1 MHASFVVICLF
12 WVIYLSTGILRS
24 SDLTWLWRQL
34 GHVVRG
40 GGGCRGRRVV
50 LAAERRLPPLL
61 LQEVE
66 VLVGGDSAAAC
77 AALPLSADAAAS
89 AAADEAA
96 LGLGLL
102 DEAGDLGGDEAAV
115 AAARAVVGHARG
127 AVLCKWAMLKGVV

>member
-1 MHASFVVICLF
+1 M
-12 WVIYLSTGILRS
+12 
-24 SDLTWLWRQL
+24 
-34 GHVVRG
+34 
-40 GGGCRGRRVV
+40 

-66 VLVGGDSAAAC
+66 VLVGGDSATAAAC
-77 AALPLSADAAAS
+77 AALALSADAAS

-127 AVLCKWAMLKGVV
+127 AVLCKEAMLWSVV

>member
-1 MHASFVVICLF
+1 M
-12 WVIYLSTGILRS
+12 RS

-40 GGGCRGRRVV
+40 GGGRRGRRVV

-66 VLVGGDSAAAC
+66 VLVGGDSAAC
-77 AALPLSADAAAS
+77 AALALSADAASAAAAA

-115 AAARAVVGHARG
+115 AAARAVVGYARV
-127 AVLCKWAMLKGVV
+127 AVLCKEAMLWSAVEED